1 MRKGSTSRPS
11 KPGKRLRLDVAS
23 IAVLPAGVVLVLLSQ
38 VAGGVSI
45 WALLHW
51 PAALIVLGGT
61 LAAVMVSY
69 SPGEL
74 LKATRAAGRTFIA
87 SEDDTDAL
95 AASLLTMSIR
105 AHRRGALVLEAEA
118 EALTDPFLRDG
129 MLLAIDGSPIET
141 LRELLAV
148 ESAARE
154 DEDEAPAR
162 IFEAAAG
169 YAPTLGILGAV
180 LGLVQ
185 VMQHLGAPGAL
196 GSGIAVAFVATVY
209 GVGSANLLLLPI
221 AGRLRERAARG
232 ARRREMMTH
241 ALCAIQ
247 LRTNPRLVAQKLR
260 SFSTQ
265 MPRIEEIATSLAGR
279 TASLPKI
286 AS

>member
-1 MRKGSTSRPS
+1 MRKGSPP
-11 KPGKRLRLDVAS
+11 KPGKRLRLDIAS
-23 IAVLPAGVVLVLLSQ
+23 IAVLPAGVALIMLSQ
-38 VAGGVSI
+38 IGDGVSI
-45 WALLHW
+45 LALLHW

-74 LKATRAAGRTFIA
+74 LKAVHAAGRTFVA

-95 AASLLTMSIR
+95 AATLLALSIR
-105 AHRRGALVLEAEA
+105 AHRRGAMVLEAEA
-118 EALTDPFLRDG
+118 ETLGDPFLRDG

-154 DEDEAPAR
+154 AEDEAPAR

-169 YAPTLGILGAV
+169 YSPTLGILGAV

-185 VMQHLGAPGAL
+185 VMQNLGAPGAL
-196 GSGIAVAFVATVY
+196 GSGIAAAFVATVY

-221 AGRLRERAARG
+221 AGRLRERAAR
-232 ARRREMMTH
+232 AERRREMMTH
-241 ALCAIQ
+241 ALCAIH

-265 MPRIEEIATSLAGR
+265 MPRIEEIATRMAGR
-279 TASLPKI
+279 AAPIPKI